1 MQEVAAVAAEAP
13 RRERKKRQTRD
24 ALVHAALTLF
34 DAKGYEHTTVRE
46 ITDAVDV
53 SERTFF
59 RYFASKED
67 LVLSFASE
75 ANDALLRALA
85 ARPAAEAPL
94 TALRNAF
101 RGSLLDL
108 TADEGH
114 DEGQAA
120 TESLYLQVIK
130 LMVSTPSLLAAHLRY
145 RNDQGEQTVQVL
157 AEREGVDPA
166 TDLRPQV
173 AAAVFDGLL
182 YAAYRR
188 WQAAGNA
195 SVEAMLAA
203 YDACAAQLGPA
214 LGGHWR

>member
-1 MQEVAAVAAEAP
+1 MHEVAMVPAEAP

-67 LVLSFASE
+67 LVLSFARE
-75 ANDALLRALA
+75 GTDALLRALA
-85 ARPAAEAPL
+85 ARPAAEEPL

-108 TADEGH
+108 TADEGNV
-114 DEGQAA
+114 AA
-120 TESLYLQVIK
+120 ESLYLQVIK
-130 LMVSTPSLLAAHLRY
+130 LMVSTPGLLAAHLRY
-145 RNDQGEQTVQVL
+145 RNDQDEETVRLL
-157 AEREGVDPA
+157 AGREGVDPA
-166 TDLRPQV
+166 TDLRPRV
-173 AAAVFDGLL
+173 AAAVFGGLV
-182 YAAYRR
+182 YAAYRK
-188 WQAAGNA
+188 WQTEGSG

-203 YDACAAQLGPA
+203 YDACAAQLAPA
-214 LGGHWR
+214 LAGHWR